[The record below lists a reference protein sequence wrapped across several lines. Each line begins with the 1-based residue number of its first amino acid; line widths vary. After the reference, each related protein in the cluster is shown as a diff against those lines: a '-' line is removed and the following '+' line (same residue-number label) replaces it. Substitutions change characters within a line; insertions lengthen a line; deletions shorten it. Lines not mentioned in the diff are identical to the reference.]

1 LNIIVLA
8 PKMISIGYSQALITQ
23 MNIYK
28 YISFTDALLS
38 SDKLRCFYTTSYGME
53 LMLKLYNQNQTE
65 FNMHIDELYLSLKS
79 GMPRREAFGKYINR
93 LEAFGCIK
101 KTTHRQKKSMKTIVL
116 NKNIITELNEIFE
129 R

>member
-1 LNIIVLA
+1 
-8 PKMISIGYSQALITQ
+8 MISIGYSQALITQ

-93 LEAFGCIK
+93 LDTLGYIK
-101 KTTHRQKKSMKTIVL
+101 KISHSQKKSMKSIVL
-116 NKNIITELNEIFE
+116 SANIIAELDKVFE